1 MIVGALTGVVLATPT
16 VPLLTRGLDGWVL
29 RLVAFV
35 ATMAVLAGA
44 GAWLGRLRWRHTRW
58 KLDVRGF
65 HVRRGWL
72 VRTEILVPRSR
83 VQHLD
88 LERGPLER
96 YVGLATLVIHTA
108 GSQTPALRQAGLADA
123 DAVSLRD
130 ALLPPA
136 NHDDAL

>member
-16 VPLLTRGLDGWVL
+16 IPLLARGLDGWLIRLAAWLAAMVL
-29 RLVAFV
+29 
-35 ATMAVLAGA
+35 LAGA

-58 KLDVRGF
+58 KLDARGF
-65 HVRRGWL
+65 HVRRGWI
-72 VRTEILVPRSR
+72 VRTEVLVPRSR

-130 ALLPPA
+130 ALLPA
-136 NHDDAL
+136 TSHDDAL

>member
-1 MIVGALTGVVLATPT
+1 MIVGALTGVVLATP
-16 VPLLTRGLDGWVL
+16 VLPLLARGFDGWL
-29 RLVAFV
+29 IRLA
-35 ATMAVLAGA
+35 AWLAAMILLAGA

-58 KLDVRGF
+58 KLDARGF

-72 VRTEILVPRSR
+72 VRTEILIPRSR

-130 ALLPPA
+130 ALLPPTS
-136 NHDDAL
+136 HDDAL